1 MREIVIEK
9 NEAGQRLDKFLAKY
23 MNEASKSFFYKMM
36 RKKNITL
43 NGKKC
48 EGNEKLA
55 EGDVVKLFLAED
67 TIEKFSSVQVQA
79 VRKVNLDILY
89 EDDEIILVNK
99 PAGMLSQKAKET
111 DESLVEYLI
120 DYLLGSGK
128 LTESGLRAFRPSV
141 CNRLDRNTSGLVVAG
156 KTLPGLQI
164 MAAVFKDRSIHKY
177 YQCVVKGV
185 IKEKQLITGF
195 ITKDEKTNQVK
206 IWREEQPDSA
216 PIMTEYEPLATVFR
230 DGFSCTLLKVTLITG
245 RTHQIRAHLAS
256 IGHPIVGDPKYG
268 DKLINQTAQKKYR
281 IRSQMLHSWQ
291 VVFPQ
296 LPEPL
301 AYLSGKSFL
310 APLPAEFSRICKEWK

>member
-67 TIEKFSSVQVQA
+67 TIEKFSSVQVQE
-79 VRKVNLDILY
+79 VKKVDLDILY

-206 IWREEQPDSA
+206 IWRE
-216 PIMTEYEPLATVFR
+216 LA
-230 DGFSCTLLKVTLITG
+230 
-245 RTHQIRAHLAS
+245 IRH
-256 IGHPIVGDPKYG
+256 
-268 DKLINQTAQKKYR
+268 
-281 IRSQMLHSWQ
+281 
-291 VVFPQ
+291 
-296 LPEPL
+296 
-301 AYLSGKSFL
+301 
-310 APLPAEFSRICKEWK
+310 

>member
-1 MREIVIEK
+1 MRSLIITEK
-9 NEAGQRLDKFLAKY
+9 DAGQRLDKLLGKYLNLAG
-23 MNEASKSFFYKMM
+23 KSFIYKML

-48 EGNEKLA
+48 DGSEKLSC
-55 EGDVVKLFLAED
+55 GDEVKLFLAEE
-67 TIEKFSSVQVQA
+67 TIEKFSEVKVQK
-79 VRKVNLDILY
+79 VRKQELDILY
-89 EDDEIILVNK
+89 EDEHIALINK
-99 PAGMLSQKAKET
+99 PSGMLSQKAKDT
-111 DESLVEYLI
+111 DESLVEYFI
-120 DYLLGSGK
+120 DYLL
-128 LTESGLRAFRPSV
+128 
-141 CNRLDRNTSGLVVAG
+141 D
-156 KTLPGLQI
+156 
-164 MAAVFKDRSIHKY
+164 
-177 YQCVVKGV
+177 KGT
-185 IKEKQLITGF
+185 IKEE
-195 ITKDEKTNQVK
+195 D
-206 IWREEQPDSA
+206 QPDSA